1 MSEKK
6 EGGEG
11 KDSILKTCGGIVIL
25 CLVASFFGLLIW
37 RALWVTNVDK
47 HQLAFSFDRKTGEIE
62 VIDHTGW
69 VVLTPIRYSVHR
81 IDLRPYQLTISV
93 NQRVLNAK
101 LVRFDPK
108 GLATFVEWH
117 GRNAGDYT
125 GNLLEILKCYA
136 FDMAEG
142 KDCPFL
148 KVIQVIAPNQG
159 AQELPAI
166 DIEEKK

>member
-1 MSEKK
+1 M
-6 EGGEG
+6 
-11 KDSILKTCGGIVIL
+11 
-25 CLVASFFGLLIW
+25 
-37 RALWVTNVDK
+37 
-47 HQLAFSFDRKTGEIE
+47 
-62 VIDHTGW
+62 
-69 VVLTPIRYSVHR
+69 
-81 IDLRPYQLTISV
+81 
-93 NQRVLNAK
+93 LNAK

-125 GNLLEILKCYA
+125 KNLLEILKCYA